1 MMSVASRDDFI
12 MRFMI
17 FSNACANSLYQALFF
32 VSPRQKKGLH
42 GDEASFSPA
51 NARARLIIEANAR
64 ASVCCNYIITR
75 AMLKHSKASERMFCG
90 VANH

>member
-32 VSPRQKKGLH
+32 VSPRLPARQKRGT
-42 GDEASFSPA
+42 GDEA
-51 NARARLIIEANAR
+51 RYIYVTVYMKRDLITHI
-64 ASVCCNYIITR
+64 
-75 AMLKHSKASERMFCG
+75 
-90 VANH
+90 